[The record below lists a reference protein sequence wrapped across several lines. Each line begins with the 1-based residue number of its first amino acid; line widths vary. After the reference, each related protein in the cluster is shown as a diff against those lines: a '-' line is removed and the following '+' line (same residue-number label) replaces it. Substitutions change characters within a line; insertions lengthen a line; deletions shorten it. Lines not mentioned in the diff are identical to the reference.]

1 MMKLS
6 VLGTGSKGNCYLVEA
21 DGETLI
27 LDAGLN
33 VRQIVLGIENPA
45 KVAGCLVTHEHGDH
59 AHSAVNLIKRGIK
72 VMMSR
77 GTAEAIKADG
87 LDGVIIA
94 EPLKVIHMGAF
105 RVMPFGVEHDAAE
118 PMGFL
123 ISRGKECAVYITDT
137 YYCKYTFPGVNYW
150 IVECNFCEELVREE
164 DEVLRKRLIQ
174 SHMSLRRLKDLLA
187 ANDLST
193 AKKII
198 LVHLSESRSDEFRM
212 VGEISAMTDAEVIA
226 ARAGQTIRLEEQPF

>member
-123 ISRGKECAVYITDT
+123 IAKGSERLLYLTDT
-137 YYCKYTFPGVNYW
+137 FYCRYTFPGINYW
-150 IVECNFCEELVREE
+150 LVECNYCDELIGEA
-164 DEVLRKRLIQ
+164 DEALRQRLIQ
-174 SHMSLRRLKDLLA
+174 SHMSLRRLSDMLT
-187 ANDLST
+187 ANDMSS
-193 AKKII
+193 ARKIVLI
-198 LVHLSESRSDEFRM
+198 HLSDARSDETRM
-212 VGEISAMTDAEVIA
+212 VQEISKLTDAEVVA
-226 ARAGQTIRLEEQPF
+226 ARTGMEIWLDEQPF